1 MAGRKGAIAFGLVYI
16 PVELFTATQD
26 DAVRFNQLAKDTMK
40 RVRYVKTCPDCKR
53 ELKPEDIVKGYQYE
67 KGKYVVVDDEELDA
81 IKTDADRAMKIVQFS
96 DIDEVPPLY
105 FEKPYQVVAQPGG
118 EKALELL
125 RRAMVDEGKIAIGTT
140 VLGNSET
147 PIALIPHDDDLVMMT
162 LHYQSEVKDV
172 PKTLQHPDVADEELS
187 MAKQLVESMT
197 APFDPSRFRNT
208 YQEKLMQLIQ
218 DKIAGKQIVA
228 ESQEA
233 QPSNIINLMDAL
245 SASLKARDGK
255 DGESKKPAPAKKP
268 RASGRRL
275 RRLRR
280 PDSPEALSVRG
291 RPFGPNLVHEPNRTD
306 ADRDADDGAR
316 QDIGGI
322 VHVQVEAR
330 EGDEACDGHGRDLER
345 QHASA
350 LPRQTAQRRGSGER
364 HHGVVRGERIARRRR
379 DEQTGE
385 LVGDERPCAPE
396 QRLQHEHAE
405 DRGRDD
411 GQEYGYAPPAVPRLR
426 DEHGAG
432 DEPHEGEVSQMRGQ
446 QHDLVEQRRAQMLL
460 DGVENG
466 DIHARLLR
474 AGRA

>member
-26 DAVRFNQLAKDTMK
+26 DAVRFNQLAKDSMK

-162 LHYQSEVKDV
+162 LHYQSEVKDI

-218 DKIAGKQIVA
+218 DKIAGKQK
-228 ESQEA
+228 
-233 QPSNIINLMDAL
+233 PSRRTSSI
-245 SASLKARDGK
+245 SWTPCRPASRRATARTAGRR
-255 DGESKKPAPAKKP
+255 SPLRRRNP
-268 RASGRRL
+268 RASGRR
-275 RRLRR
+275 
-280 PDSPEALSVRG
+280 P
-291 RPFGPNLVHEPNRTD
+291 
-306 ADRDADDGAR
+306 
-316 QDIGGI
+316 
-322 VHVQVEAR
+322 
-330 EGDEACDGHGRDLER
+330 
-345 QHASA
+345 
-350 LPRQTAQRRGSGER
+350 RGS
-364 HHGVVRGERIARRRR
+364 RR
-379 DEQTGE
+379 
-385 LVGDERPCAPE
+385 ERPLRQRFQSDDDSGQVFSTSQTEPMPTAMPMTAPA
-396 QRLQHEHAE
+396 RIS
-405 DRGRDD
+405 
-411 GQEYGYAPPAVPRLR
+411 
-426 DEHGAG
+426 
-432 DEPHEGEVSQMRGQ
+432 EG
-446 QHDLVEQRRAQMLL
+446 
-460 DGVENG
+460 
-466 DIHARLLR
+466 
-474 AGRA
+474 

>member
-26 DAVRFNQLAKDTMK
+26 DAVRFNQLAKDSMK

-162 LHYQSEVKDV
+162 LHYQSEVKDI

-245 SASLKARDGK
+245 SARLKARDGK
-255 DGESKKPAPAKKP
+255 DGGPKKPAPAKKP
-268 RASGRRL
+268 ARKRAS
-275 RRLRR
+275 
-280 PDSPEALSVRG
+280 A
-291 RPFGPNLVHEPNRTD
+291 
-306 ADRDADDGAR
+306 
-316 QDIGGI
+316 
-322 VHVQVEAR
+322 
-330 EGDEACDGHGRDLER
+330 
-345 QHASA
+345 
-350 LPRQTAQRRGSGER
+350 
-364 HHGVVRGERIARRRR
+364 
-379 DEQTGE
+379 
-385 LVGDERPCAPE
+385 
-396 QRLQHEHAE
+396 
-405 DRGRDD
+405 
-411 GQEYGYAPPAVPRLR
+411 
-426 DEHGAG
+426 
-432 DEPHEGEVSQMRGQ
+432 
-446 QHDLVEQRRAQMLL
+446 
-460 DGVENG
+460 
-466 DIHARLLR
+466 
-474 AGRA
+474 

>member
-26 DAVRFNQLAKDTMK
+26 DAVRFNQLVKDSMK

-255 DGESKKPAPAKKP
+255 DGVPKKPAPAKKP
-268 RASGRRL
+268 ARKRAS
-275 RRLRR
+275 
-280 PDSPEALSVRG
+280 A
-291 RPFGPNLVHEPNRTD
+291 
-306 ADRDADDGAR
+306 
-316 QDIGGI
+316 
-322 VHVQVEAR
+322 
-330 EGDEACDGHGRDLER
+330 
-345 QHASA
+345 
-350 LPRQTAQRRGSGER
+350 
-364 HHGVVRGERIARRRR
+364 
-379 DEQTGE
+379 
-385 LVGDERPCAPE
+385 
-396 QRLQHEHAE
+396 
-405 DRGRDD
+405 
-411 GQEYGYAPPAVPRLR
+411 
-426 DEHGAG
+426 
-432 DEPHEGEVSQMRGQ
+432 
-446 QHDLVEQRRAQMLL
+446 
-460 DGVENG
+460 
-466 DIHARLLR
+466 
-474 AGRA
+474 

>member
-26 DAVRFNQLAKDTMK
+26 DAVRFNQLAKDSMK

-162 LHYQSEVKDV
+162 LHYQSEVKDI

-245 SASLKARDGK
+245 SASRRATARTAGRR
-255 DGESKKPAPAKKP
+255 SPLRRRNP
-268 RASGRRL
+268 RASGRR
-275 RRLRR
+275 
-280 PDSPEALSVRG
+280 P
-291 RPFGPNLVHEPNRTD
+291 
-306 ADRDADDGAR
+306 
-316 QDIGGI
+316 
-322 VHVQVEAR
+322 
-330 EGDEACDGHGRDLER
+330 
-345 QHASA
+345 
-350 LPRQTAQRRGSGER
+350 RGS
-364 HHGVVRGERIARRRR
+364 RR
-379 DEQTGE
+379 
-385 LVGDERPCAPE
+385 ERPLRQRFQSDDDSGQVFSTSQTEPMPTAMPMTAPA
-396 QRLQHEHAE
+396 RIS
-405 DRGRDD
+405 
-411 GQEYGYAPPAVPRLR
+411 
-426 DEHGAG
+426 
-432 DEPHEGEVSQMRGQ
+432 EG
-446 QHDLVEQRRAQMLL
+446 
-460 DGVENG
+460 
-466 DIHARLLR
+466 
-474 AGRA
+474 

>member
-16 PVELFTATQD
+16 PVELYPATQD
-26 DAVRFNQLAKDTMK
+26 DAVRFNQLAKESMQ
-40 RVRYVKTCPDCKR
+40 RVRYVKTCPDCNR
-53 ELKPEDIVKGYQYE
+53 ELGPDDIVRGYQYE
-67 KGKYVVVDDEELDA
+67 KGKYVVVSDEELDA

-125 RRAMVDEGKIAIGTT
+125 RRAMVDEGKIAIGTM

-255 DGESKKPAPAKKP
+255 DGGPKKPAPAKKP
-268 RASGRRL
+268 ARKRAS
-275 RRLRR
+275 
-280 PDSPEALSVRG
+280 A
-291 RPFGPNLVHEPNRTD
+291 
-306 ADRDADDGAR
+306 
-316 QDIGGI
+316 
-322 VHVQVEAR
+322 
-330 EGDEACDGHGRDLER
+330 
-345 QHASA
+345 
-350 LPRQTAQRRGSGER
+350 
-364 HHGVVRGERIARRRR
+364 
-379 DEQTGE
+379 
-385 LVGDERPCAPE
+385 
-396 QRLQHEHAE
+396 
-405 DRGRDD
+405 
-411 GQEYGYAPPAVPRLR
+411 
-426 DEHGAG
+426 
-432 DEPHEGEVSQMRGQ
+432 
-446 QHDLVEQRRAQMLL
+446 
-460 DGVENG
+460 
-466 DIHARLLR
+466 
-474 AGRA
+474 

>member
-26 DAVRFNQLAKDTMK
+26 DAVRFNQLAEDSMK

-162 LHYQSEVKDV
+162 LHYQSEVKDI

-255 DGESKKPAPAKKP
+255 DGGPKKPAPAKKP
-268 RASGRRL
+268 ARKRAS
-275 RRLRR
+275 
-280 PDSPEALSVRG
+280 A
-291 RPFGPNLVHEPNRTD
+291 
-306 ADRDADDGAR
+306 
-316 QDIGGI
+316 
-322 VHVQVEAR
+322 
-330 EGDEACDGHGRDLER
+330 
-345 QHASA
+345 
-350 LPRQTAQRRGSGER
+350 
-364 HHGVVRGERIARRRR
+364 
-379 DEQTGE
+379 
-385 LVGDERPCAPE
+385 
-396 QRLQHEHAE
+396 
-405 DRGRDD
+405 
-411 GQEYGYAPPAVPRLR
+411 
-426 DEHGAG
+426 
-432 DEPHEGEVSQMRGQ
+432 
-446 QHDLVEQRRAQMLL
+446 
-460 DGVENG
+460 
-466 DIHARLLR
+466 
-474 AGRA
+474 

>member
-26 DAVRFNQLAKDTMK
+26 DAVRFNQLVKDSMK

-125 RRAMVDEGKIAIGTT
+125 RRAMVDEGKIAIGTM

-255 DGESKKPAPAKKP
+255 DGGPKKPAPAKKP
-268 RASGRRL
+268 ARKRAS
-275 RRLRR
+275 
-280 PDSPEALSVRG
+280 A
-291 RPFGPNLVHEPNRTD
+291 
-306 ADRDADDGAR
+306 
-316 QDIGGI
+316 
-322 VHVQVEAR
+322 
-330 EGDEACDGHGRDLER
+330 
-345 QHASA
+345 
-350 LPRQTAQRRGSGER
+350 
-364 HHGVVRGERIARRRR
+364 
-379 DEQTGE
+379 
-385 LVGDERPCAPE
+385 
-396 QRLQHEHAE
+396 
-405 DRGRDD
+405 
-411 GQEYGYAPPAVPRLR
+411 
-426 DEHGAG
+426 
-432 DEPHEGEVSQMRGQ
+432 
-446 QHDLVEQRRAQMLL
+446 
-460 DGVENG
+460 
-466 DIHARLLR
+466 
-474 AGRA
+474 

>member
-26 DAVRFNQLAKDTMK
+26 DAVRFNQLAKDSMK

-125 RRAMVDEGKIAIGTT
+125 RRAMVDEGKIAIGTM

-197 APFDPSRFRNT
+197 APFDPNRFRNT

-255 DGESKKPAPAKKP
+255 DGGPKKPAPAKKP
-268 RASGRRL
+268 ARKRAS
-275 RRLRR
+275 
-280 PDSPEALSVRG
+280 A
-291 RPFGPNLVHEPNRTD
+291 
-306 ADRDADDGAR
+306 
-316 QDIGGI
+316 
-322 VHVQVEAR
+322 
-330 EGDEACDGHGRDLER
+330 
-345 QHASA
+345 
-350 LPRQTAQRRGSGER
+350 
-364 HHGVVRGERIARRRR
+364 
-379 DEQTGE
+379 
-385 LVGDERPCAPE
+385 
-396 QRLQHEHAE
+396 
-405 DRGRDD
+405 
-411 GQEYGYAPPAVPRLR
+411 
-426 DEHGAG
+426 
-432 DEPHEGEVSQMRGQ
+432 
-446 QHDLVEQRRAQMLL
+446 
-460 DGVENG
+460 
-466 DIHARLLR
+466 
-474 AGRA
+474 

>member
-26 DAVRFNQLAKDTMK
+26 DAVRFNQLANDSMK

-162 LHYQSEVKDV
+162 LHYQSEVKDI

-255 DGESKKPAPAKKP
+255 DGGPKKPAPAKKP
-268 RASGRRL
+268 ARKRAS
-275 RRLRR
+275 
-280 PDSPEALSVRG
+280 A
-291 RPFGPNLVHEPNRTD
+291 
-306 ADRDADDGAR
+306 
-316 QDIGGI
+316 
-322 VHVQVEAR
+322 
-330 EGDEACDGHGRDLER
+330 
-345 QHASA
+345 
-350 LPRQTAQRRGSGER
+350 
-364 HHGVVRGERIARRRR
+364 
-379 DEQTGE
+379 
-385 LVGDERPCAPE
+385 
-396 QRLQHEHAE
+396 
-405 DRGRDD
+405 
-411 GQEYGYAPPAVPRLR
+411 
-426 DEHGAG
+426 
-432 DEPHEGEVSQMRGQ
+432 
-446 QHDLVEQRRAQMLL
+446 
-460 DGVENG
+460 
-466 DIHARLLR
+466 
-474 AGRA
+474 

>member
-26 DAVRFNQLAKDTMK
+26 DSVRFNQLAKDSMK

-255 DGESKKPAPAKKP
+255 DGEPKKPAPAKKP
-268 RASGRRL
+268 ARKRAS
-275 RRLRR
+275 
-280 PDSPEALSVRG
+280 A
-291 RPFGPNLVHEPNRTD
+291 
-306 ADRDADDGAR
+306 
-316 QDIGGI
+316 
-322 VHVQVEAR
+322 
-330 EGDEACDGHGRDLER
+330 
-345 QHASA
+345 
-350 LPRQTAQRRGSGER
+350 
-364 HHGVVRGERIARRRR
+364 
-379 DEQTGE
+379 
-385 LVGDERPCAPE
+385 
-396 QRLQHEHAE
+396 
-405 DRGRDD
+405 
-411 GQEYGYAPPAVPRLR
+411 
-426 DEHGAG
+426 
-432 DEPHEGEVSQMRGQ
+432 
-446 QHDLVEQRRAQMLL
+446 
-460 DGVENG
+460 
-466 DIHARLLR
+466 
-474 AGRA
+474 